1 VPACGQVPQQTPSR
15 GPAARGPAVKGT
27 PGNHAANGM
36 NECGICGR
44 HFASDRIA
52 KHQEI
57 CAKTT
62 KKKRKVFDPVKQRV
76 KGTEAESFL
85 KKGQPHAVPVPVST
99 VMYHKHT
106 EGWDKGTS
114 RLQAAINY
122 KIFRLLKCQNI
133 DKVTSLKFTIWTF
146 LIIP

>member
-1 VPACGQVPQQTPSR
+1 
-15 GPAARGPAVKGT
+15 VKGT